1 MTDVAERLPPPE
13 QRGRLEIRDDV
24 VETIARRAAA
34 SVSHAVHATGLSR
47 ITTTDLPRARVT
59 VHGGHVTA
67 ALTIAAQWPTP
78 VTELADRVRTV
89 VASHVHDYTGLDV
102 TRVDVEVQ
110 CVPPDPR
117 PIRRVQ

>member
-1 MTDVAERLPPPE
+1 VTDIAERLPPPE
-13 QRGRLEIRDDV
+13 QRGRLEIHDDV

-34 SVSHAVHATGLSR
+34 SVSHSVHATGLSR

-59 VHGGHVTA
+59 VRGGYVTA

-78 VTELADRVRTV
+78 VTELAHRVRTV
-89 VASHVHDYTGLDV
+89 VAAQVHDYTGLNV

-110 CVPPDPR
+110 CVPPDQP
-117 PIRRVQ
+117 PVRRVQ